1 VGIDRDP
8 ENVAWAMKWAVEA
21 GRSNIRFMAN
31 EFDDLTSSQPFGALV
46 GLFIL
51 MYVPDPVGTLR
62 LLSRHLGSG
71 AAIAFCEPDYT
82 CYRPPF
88 RKYLSS
94 DRARSGSGK
103 PSAARERGLTW
114 ACTTP
119 ITPSVIEGKCKSS
132 NGSPNQRFIIGSER
146 VLSLYSGHNKANV
159 LDHTTIPSMV

>member
-1 VGIDRDP
+1 MGIDRDP
-8 ENVAWAMKWAVEA
+8 A
-21 GRSNIRFMAN
+21 GRSNIRFMTN

-46 GLFIL
+46 SLFIL
-51 MYVPDPVGTLR
+51 MYLPDIRWRRCGCFRDTLVAA
-62 LLSRHLGSG
+62 LLSLSVS
-71 AAIAFCEPDYT
+71 PT
-82 CYRPPF
+82 TPCYRPPF

-132 NGSPNQRFIIGSER
+132 NGSPNQRFIVGSEQ
-146 VLSLYSGHNKANV
+146 VLSPYSGHNKAYV